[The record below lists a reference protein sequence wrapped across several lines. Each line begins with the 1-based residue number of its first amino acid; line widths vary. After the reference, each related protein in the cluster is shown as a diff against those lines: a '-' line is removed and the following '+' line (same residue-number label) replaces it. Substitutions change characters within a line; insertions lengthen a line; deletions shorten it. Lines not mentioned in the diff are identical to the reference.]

1 MCSAAQRWHLLV
13 GNRHA
18 TGSYWEAAKFQL
30 STSSTGPTLDILNNE
45 WVSPR
50 AGVQRPL
57 PPQYKLIY
65 NTANTSNDPGYLW
78 DFTYIFK
85 MSTCLCKGNSRSNCI
100 HGVLGPNANPD
111 FDSKIRRLTDMG
123 VDGDQARVALSTYN
137 WDLMRATEQLF
148 S

>member
-1 MCSAAQRWHLLV
+1 MSGLCRVPVYSAHC
-13 GNRHA
+13 
-18 TGSYWEAAKFQL
+18 
-30 STSSTGPTLDILNNE
+30 
-45 WVSPR
+45 
-50 AGVQRPL
+50 RPSDC
-57 PPQYKLIY
+57 I
-65 NTANTSNDPGYLW
+65 TANASNDPGYLW